1 MLLILLFLGFGG
13 FGLMLANQMI
23 NDFHMYWNKGI
34 LTDEDIKTFI
44 LKGTDKH
51 IYDLIYN
58 KSHSGSNKS
67 KQFKL
72 SYKSDINKNK
82 VNITIEP
89 N

>member
-1 MLLILLFLGFGG
+1 MLHIILILLFLGFGG

-67 KQFKL
+67 
-72 SYKSDINKNK
+72 
-82 VNITIEP
+82 
-89 N
+89 